1 MALTTRP
8 LDPLTAAKEQGT
20 ALLTKIGYG
29 VGDISAAIVTQ
40 VTGFFL
46 AAFLLDVALLRPGA
60 ISLILLISNLA
71 DAVTDPVVGNLS
83 DRTRSRWGRRRPWL
97 LFGAVPFGL
106 VFFMQ
111 WVVPP
116 FNETGLFFYY
126 LLMAILLKVAYTV
139 VNVPYTAL
147 TPEIAQ
153 DYDERTSL
161 TGYRFAFSIAG
172 GLLAVLA
179 YPTVVSMLGSTV
191 TSYAISGGLLG
202 LFVIISPL
210 VTFAS
215 TRENPTFAVINE
227 QHTAAGEGIGFI
239 DGLRIAFQNRPFMF
253 VVGIYLC
260 SWLVVQ
266 FVQANLLLYLRYWV
280 GDDTLFRPF
289 VLILQVTSFSF
300 LPVWSWVSRKLSKRM
315 AYFIGSAVF
324 TGLTIAIFF
333 LPQGVAPW
341 ILYIIAFFGGVGV
354 SMALLIPWSMLPDVV
369 DYDEL
374 TTGERREGVYY
385 GLFVFVQKIGLSLAL
400 AGSTWLLGL
409 AGYLNPTEAN
419 AIVQQPDAVLNVLR
433 LSVSV
438 LPLVLI
444 LLSLPLAYFY
454 PITRDRFEEM
464 RQALIKRSMKQFAAQ
479 LGETERD
486 TNSHV

>member
-1 MALTTRP
+1 MAQTTRP
-8 LDPLTAAKEQGT
+8 LDPLTVAKARGT
-20 ALLTKIGYG
+20 ALITKLGYG
-29 VGDISAAIVTQ
+29 AGDISAAIVTQ

-60 ISLILLISNLA
+60 ISVILLISNLF

-83 DRTRSRWGRRRPWL
+83 DRTRTRWGRRRPWL

-106 VFFMQ
+106 AFTMQ
-111 WVVPP
+111 WWVPP
-116 FNETGLFFYY
+116 LGAAGLFAYY
-126 LLMAILLKVAYTV
+126 LIMAVLLKLAYTV

-179 YPTVVSMLGSTV
+179 YPTLVDLLGGSV
-191 TSYAISGGLLG
+191 TSYVVSGAVLG
-202 LFVIISPL
+202 LFVVASPL
-210 VTFAS
+210 VTFAT
-215 TRENPTFAVINE
+215 TRENPTFAQLNDE
-227 QHTAAGEGIGFI
+227 QASMGFFA
-239 DGLRIAFQNRPFMF
+239 GLRVAFQNRPFLF

-289 VLILQVTSFSF
+289 VLILQVTAFAF
-300 LPVWSWVSRKLSKRM
+300 LPVWSWVSRVLSKRV

-324 TGLTIAIFF
+324 IGITTAIFF
-333 LPQGVAPW
+333 APPGVAPVV
-341 ILYIIAFFGGVGV
+341 LYVLAFFAGVGV

-369 DYDEL
+369 DHDEL

-385 GLFVFVQKIGLSLAL
+385 GLFVFVQKIGLSVAL

-409 AGYLNPTEAN
+409 AGYVNPAAAN
-419 AIVQQPDAVLNVLR
+419 AVVAQPEAVLTVLR
-433 LSVSV
+433 LAVSV
-438 LPLVLI
+438 LPLGLI
-444 LLSLPLAYFY
+444 VLSLPLAYFY
-454 PITRDRFEEM
+454 PITRERFEEM
-464 RQALIKRSMKQFAAQ
+464 RATLARRTPGPSAAQ
-479 LGETERD
+479 PGETENTPD
-486 TNSHV
+486 SHV

>member
-1 MALTTRP
+1 MAAIHPADPVTPTPKQRVP
-8 LDPLTAAKEQGT
+8 LN
-20 ALLTKIGYG
+20 TKLGFG
-29 VGDISAAIVTQ
+29 AGDVGAAIVTQ

-60 ISLILLISNLA
+60 IALILLISNLM
-71 DAVTDPVVGNLS
+71 DAVTDPIVGNLS
-83 DRTRSRWGRRRPWL
+83 DSTRTRWGRRRPWL

-116 FNETGLFFYY
+116 LGETGLFIYY
-126 LLMAILLKVAYTV
+126 LAIAILLRVAFTV

-147 TPEIAQ
+147 TPEITQ

-161 TGYRFAFSIAG
+161 TGFRFAFSIAG
-172 GLLAVLA
+172 GLIAVLA
-179 YPTVVSMLGSTV
+179 FPTMIGLLGNTV

-202 LFVIISPL
+202 LFVVASPL
-210 VTFAS
+210 VTFTT
-215 TRENPTFAVINE
+215 TREKPVFSEINQQQAE
-227 QHTAAGEGIGFI
+227 AGERVGFFA
-239 DGLRIAFQNRPFMF
+239 GLRIAFQNRAFLF

-280 GDDTLFRPF
+280 GDDTLFQPF
-289 VLILQVTSFSF
+289 VLVLQVTSFSF
-300 LPVWSWVSRKLSKRM
+300 LVVWSWVSRKLSKRT

-324 TGLTIAIFF
+324 FVITVAIFF
-333 LPQGVAPW
+333 VPQGVAPW
-341 ILYIIAFFGGVGV
+341 ILYIIAFLGGIGV

-369 DYDEL
+369 DHDEL

-409 AGYLNPTEAN
+409 AGYINPAEAN
-419 AIVQQPDAVLNVLR
+419 AVAEQPAAVLTVLR

-438 LPLVLI
+438 LPLALI
-444 LLSLPLAYFY
+444 ILSLPLAYFY
-454 PITRDRFEEM
+454 PITRGVFQEM
-464 RQALIKRSMKQFAAQ
+464 RQELARRHAAV
-479 LGETERD
+479 LDESGD
-486 TNSHV
+486 TNNSHV